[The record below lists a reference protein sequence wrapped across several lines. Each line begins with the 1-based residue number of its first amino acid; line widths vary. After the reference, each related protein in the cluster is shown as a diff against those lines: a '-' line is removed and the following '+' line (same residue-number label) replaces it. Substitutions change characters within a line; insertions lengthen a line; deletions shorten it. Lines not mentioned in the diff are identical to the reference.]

1 MLFDDLGFSH
11 LGCFGS
17 TIETPNIDRLA
28 EQGLRYTNFHVTP
41 LCSPTR
47 AALLT
52 GRNHHAVG
60 MRGVSNFDSGFP
72 HMRGHISNHAA
83 TVAEVVREEGYT
95 TFALG
100 KWHLCPMVDASPAG
114 PYDQWPLQRGF
125 DRFYGFLDGET
136 DQFYPELVY
145 DNHWVEPPAGPEDGY
160 HLTED
165 LVDHAITFVHDSVG
179 VRPDRPFFMYLA
191 FGATHAPH
199 QAPPEY
205 MAKYRGAFDEGWD
218 VFRDRWF
225 ARQKELGL
233 LPADTKLAPRNP
245 GVEEWDTLSDNQQR
259 LACRLQEAYAAFLDH
274 TDVQIGRLLAS
285 IEKLGLDDNT
295 MIVLLA
301 DNGASQEGGPFGV
314 LHEMKFFNMMIEM
327 PDEAIHR
334 LDEIGGPHSHSN
346 YPWGWSQVG
355 NTPFKFYKQNTHE
368 GGIHVPLIIKWPK
381 GVKDTGSLRD
391 QFHHVNDI
399 VPTIYEAIGITPPD
413 TYRGLE
419 QMPISGVAMNYTF
432 DDKEAKTRKLVQ
444 YYEMVGHRGI
454 YANGWKAV
462 TRHTPGVSFD
472 DDVWEL
478 YHVEADRS
486 ETNDLAKQEPDRL
499 NELIALW
506 WEEAENEG
514 VLPLDD
520 RGLELFG
527 INFKKN
533 SPHPESRKY
542 VYRPPMAPLPSQASA
557 AMGGRSWDMEAVV
570 DRGDA
575 EGGVIYATGTE
586 NSGFSFYIFD
596 NRLVFDYNFFGEHL
610 VVRSNA
616 ELPTGPSTLTCQL
629 RRTGKAGYVVLL
641 VNQEEVGR
649 MELPF
654 VMRVIS
660 SVGPSV
666 AYDHGSP
673 VAFDYANRSDGF
685 PFEGTLESVTITLIE
700 TKKDPKNAEAQAR
713 AEMGRQ

>member
-1 MLFDDLGFSH
+1 
-11 LGCFGS
+11 
-17 TIETPNIDRLA
+17 
-28 EQGLRYTNFHVTP
+28 
-41 LCSPTR
+41 
-47 AALLT
+47 
-52 GRNHHAVG
+52 
-60 MRGVSNFDSGFP
+60 
-72 HMRGHISNHAA
+72 
-83 TVAEVVREEGYT
+83 
-95 TFALG
+95 
-100 KWHLCPMVDASPAG
+100 MVDASPAG

-145 DNHWVEPPAGPEDGY
+145 DNHWVEPPAGPDDGY

-165 LVDHAITFVHDSVG
+165 LVDHAITFVHDSVS

-233 LPADTKLAPRNP
+233 LPEDTKLAPRNP
-245 GVEEWDTLSDNQQR
+245 GVEAWDTLSENQQR

-274 TDVQIGRLLAS
+274 TDVQIGRLLTS

-334 LDEIGGPHSHSN
+334 IDEIGGPHSHSN

-432 DDKEAKTRKLVQ
+432 DDKEVKTRKLVQ

-542 VYRPPMAPLPSQASA
+542 VYRPPMAPLPSQAAA

-570 DRGDA
+570 ELGAA
-575 EGGVIYATGTE
+575 EGGVIFATGTE

-596 NRLVFDYNFFGEHL
+596 NHLVFDYNFFGEHL
-610 VVRSNA
+610 VVRSHS
-616 ELPTGPSTLTCQL
+616 ELPIGSSVLTCQL
-629 RRTGKAGYVVLL
+629 RRTGKAGYAVLL
-641 VNQEEVGR
+641 VNGEEVGR
-649 MELPF
+649 IELPF
-654 VMRVIS
+654 IMRVIS

-673 VAFDYANRSDGF
+673 VAFDYASRRDGF
-685 PFEGTLESVTITLIE
+685 PFEGDLESVTITLID
-700 TKKDPKNAEAQAR
+700 TKKDPKVAESQAR

>member
-1 MLFDDLGFSH
+1 
-11 LGCFGS
+11 
-17 TIETPNIDRLA
+17 
-28 EQGLRYTNFHVTP
+28 
-41 LCSPTR
+41 
-47 AALLT
+47 
-52 GRNHHAVG
+52 

-72 HMRGHISNHAA
+72 HMRGQISNHAA

-145 DNHWVEPPAGPEDGY
+145 DNHWIEPPAGPDDGY

-165 LVDHAITFVHDSVG
+165 LVDHAISFVHDSVG

-199 QAPPEY
+199 QAPPEF

-233 LPADTKLAPRNP
+233 LPEDTKLAPRNP
-245 GVEEWDTLSDNQQR
+245 GVEPWDTLSENQQR

-381 GVKDTGSLRD
+381 GVKDNGSTRD

-478 YHVEADRS
+478 YHVEVDRS
-486 ETNDLAKQEPDRL
+486 ETHDLAKQEPDRL

-506 WEEAENEG
+506 WEEAEAEG

-533 SPHPESRKY
+533 SPHPESRQY

-570 DRGDA
+570 NRGSA
-575 EGGVIYATGTE
+575 EGGVIFATGTE

-610 VVRSNA
+610 VVRSES

-629 RRTGKAGYVVLL
+629 RRTGKGGYALLL
-641 VNQEEVGR
+641 VNGAEVGR
-649 MELPF
+649 IELPF
-654 VMRVIS
+654 IMRVIS

-685 PFEGTLESVTITLIE
+685 PFEGTLDSVTITLIE
-700 TKKDPKNAEAQAR
+700 TKKDPKNAESQAR

>member
-1 MLFDDLGFSH
+1 
-11 LGCFGS
+11 
-17 TIETPNIDRLA
+17 
-28 EQGLRYTNFHVTP
+28 
-41 LCSPTR
+41 
-47 AALLT
+47 
-52 GRNHHAVG
+52 
-60 MRGVSNFDSGFP
+60 
-72 HMRGHISNHAA
+72 
-83 TVAEVVREEGYT
+83 
-95 TFALG
+95 
-100 KWHLCPMVDASPAG
+100 
-114 PYDQWPLQRGF
+114 
-125 DRFYGFLDGET
+125 
-136 DQFYPELVY
+136 
-145 DNHWVEPPAGPEDGY
+145 
-160 HLTED
+160 
-165 LVDHAITFVHDSVG
+165 
-179 VRPDRPFFMYLA
+179 
-191 FGATHAPH
+191 
-199 QAPPEY
+199 
-205 MAKYRGAFDEGWD
+205 
-218 VFRDRWF
+218 
-225 ARQKELGL
+225 
-233 LPADTKLAPRNP
+233 
-245 GVEEWDTLSDNQQR
+245 
-259 LACRLQEAYAAFLDH
+259 
-274 TDVQIGRLLAS
+274 
-285 IEKLGLDDNT
+285 
-295 MIVLLA
+295 
-301 DNGASQEGGPFGV
+301 
-314 LHEMKFFNMMIEM
+314 
-327 PDEAIHR
+327 
-334 LDEIGGPHSHSN
+334 
-346 YPWGWSQVG
+346 
-355 NTPFKFYKQNTHE
+355 
-368 GGIHVPLIIKWPK
+368 
-381 GVKDTGSLRD
+381 VKDTGSLRD

-685 PFEGTLESVTITLIE
+685 PFEGTLESVTITLID
-700 TKKDPKNAEAQAR
+700 TKKDPKTAEAQAR

>member
-1 MLFDDLGFSH
+1 
-11 LGCFGS
+11 
-17 TIETPNIDRLA
+17 
-28 EQGLRYTNFHVTP
+28 
-41 LCSPTR
+41 
-47 AALLT
+47 
-52 GRNHHAVG
+52 
-60 MRGVSNFDSGFP
+60 MRGQ
-72 HMRGHISNHAA
+72 ISNHAA

-136 DQFYPELVY
+136 DQFHPELVY
-145 DNHWVEPPAGPEDGY
+145 DNHWVEPPAGPDDGY

-233 LPADTKLAPRNP
+233 LPEDTKLAPRNP
-245 GVEEWDTLSDNQQR
+245 GVEAWDTLSENQQR

-334 LDEIGGPHSHSN
+334 IDEIGGPHSHSN

-432 DDKEAKTRKLVQ
+432 DDKEVKTRKLVQ

-570 DRGDA
+570 SRGPA

-596 NRLVFDYNFFGEHL
+596 SHLVFDYNFFGEHL
-610 VVRSNA
+610 VVRSHS
-616 ELPTGPSTLTCQL
+616 ELPIGSSVLTCQL
-629 RRTGKAGYVVLL
+629 RRTGKAGYAVLL
-641 VNQEEVGR
+641 VNGEEVGR
-649 MELPF
+649 IELPF
-654 VMRVIS
+654 IMRVIS

-673 VAFDYANRSDGF
+673 VAFDYASRRDGF
-685 PFEGTLESVTITLIE
+685 PFEGDLESVTITLID
-700 TKKDPKNAEAQAR
+700 TKKDPKVAESQAR

>member
-1 MLFDDLGFSH
+1 
-11 LGCFGS
+11 
-17 TIETPNIDRLA
+17 
-28 EQGLRYTNFHVTP
+28 
-41 LCSPTR
+41 
-47 AALLT
+47 
-52 GRNHHAVG
+52 
-60 MRGVSNFDSGFP
+60 
-72 HMRGHISNHAA
+72 
-83 TVAEVVREEGYT
+83 
-95 TFALG
+95 
-100 KWHLCPMVDASPAG
+100 MVDASPAG

-145 DNHWVEPPAGPEDGY
+145 DNHWVEPPAGPDDGY

-165 LVDHAITFVHDSVG
+165 LVDHAVTFVHDSVG

-199 QAPPEY
+199 QAPAEY

-233 LPADTKLAPRNP
+233 LPEDTKLAPRNP
-245 GVEEWDTLSDNQQR
+245 GVEAWDTLSENQQR

-334 LDEIGGPHSHSN
+334 IDEIGGPHSHSN

-399 VPTIYEAIGITPPD
+399 VPTIYEAIGISPPD

-419 QMPISGVAMNYTF
+419 QMPISGVSMNYTF

-478 YHVEADRS
+478 YHVEVDRS

-570 DRGDA
+570 SRGPA

-596 NRLVFDYNFFGEHL
+596 NHLVFDYNFFGEHL
-610 VVRSNA
+610 VVRSHS
-616 ELPTGPSTLTCQL
+616 ELPIGSSVLTCQL
-629 RRTGKAGYVVLL
+629 RRTGKAGYAVLL
-641 VNQEEVGR
+641 VNGEEVGR
-649 MELPF
+649 IELPF
-654 VMRVIS
+654 IMRVIS

-673 VAFDYANRSDGF
+673 VAFDYASRRDGF
-685 PFEGTLESVTITLIE
+685 PFEGDLESVTITLID
-700 TKKDPKNAEAQAR
+700 TKKDPKAAESQAR

>member
-1 MLFDDLGFSH
+1 
-11 LGCFGS
+11 
-17 TIETPNIDRLA
+17 
-28 EQGLRYTNFHVTP
+28 
-41 LCSPTR
+41 
-47 AALLT
+47 
-52 GRNHHAVG
+52 
-60 MRGVSNFDSGFP
+60 
-72 HMRGHISNHAA
+72 
-83 TVAEVVREEGYT
+83 
-95 TFALG
+95 
-100 KWHLCPMVDASPAG
+100 MVDASPAG

-145 DNHWVEPPAGPEDGY
+145 DNHWIEPPAGPDDGY

-165 LVDHAITFVHDSVG
+165 LVDHAISFVHDSVG

-199 QAPPEY
+199 QAPPEF

-233 LPADTKLAPRNP
+233 LPEDTKLAPRNP
-245 GVEEWDTLSDNQQR
+245 GVEPWDTLSENQQR

-381 GVKDTGSLRD
+381 GVKDNGSTRD

-478 YHVEADRS
+478 YHVEVDRS
-486 ETNDLAKQEPDRL
+486 ETHDLAKQEPDRL

-506 WEEAENEG
+506 WEEAEAEG

-533 SPHPESRKY
+533 SPHPESRQY

-570 DRGDA
+570 NRGSA
-575 EGGVIYATGTE
+575 EGGVIFATGTE

-610 VVRSNA
+610 VVRSES

-629 RRTGKAGYVVLL
+629 RRTGKGGYALLL
-641 VNQEEVGR
+641 VNGAEVGR
-649 MELPF
+649 IELPF
-654 VMRVIS
+654 IMRVIS

-685 PFEGTLESVTITLIE
+685 PFEGTLDSVTITLIE
-700 TKKDPKNAEAQAR
+700 TKKDPKNAESQAR

>member
-1 MLFDDLGFSH
+1 
-11 LGCFGS
+11 
-17 TIETPNIDRLA
+17 
-28 EQGLRYTNFHVTP
+28 
-41 LCSPTR
+41 
-47 AALLT
+47 
-52 GRNHHAVG
+52 
-60 MRGVSNFDSGFP
+60 
-72 HMRGHISNHAA
+72 
-83 TVAEVVREEGYT
+83 
-95 TFALG
+95 
-100 KWHLCPMVDASPAG
+100 MVDASPAG

-610 VVRSNA
+610 VVRSHS
-616 ELPTGPSTLTCQL
+616 ELPIGTSTLTCQL
-629 RRTGKAGYVVLL
+629 RRTGKGGYALLL
-641 VNQEEVGR
+641 VDGEEVGR
-649 MELPF
+649 IDLPF
-654 VMRVIS
+654 IMRVIS

-685 PFEGTLESVTITLIE
+685 PFEGTLESVTITLID
-700 TKKDPKNAEAQAR
+700 TKKDPKTAEAQAR

>member
-1 MLFDDLGFSH
+1 
-11 LGCFGS
+11 
-17 TIETPNIDRLA
+17 
-28 EQGLRYTNFHVTP
+28 
-41 LCSPTR
+41 
-47 AALLT
+47 
-52 GRNHHAVG
+52 
-60 MRGVSNFDSGFP
+60 
-72 HMRGHISNHAA
+72 
-83 TVAEVVREEGYT
+83 
-95 TFALG
+95 
-100 KWHLCPMVDASPAG
+100 
-114 PYDQWPLQRGF
+114 
-125 DRFYGFLDGET
+125 
-136 DQFYPELVY
+136 
-145 DNHWVEPPAGPEDGY
+145 
-160 HLTED
+160 
-165 LVDHAITFVHDSVG
+165 
-179 VRPDRPFFMYLA
+179 MYLA

-610 VVRSNA
+610 VVRSHS
-616 ELPTGPSTLTCQL
+616 ELPIGTSTLTCQL
-629 RRTGKAGYVVLL
+629 RRTGKGGYALLL
-641 VNQEEVGR
+641 VDGEEVGR

-685 PFEGTLESVTITLIE
+685 PFEGTLESVTITLID
-700 TKKDPKNAEAQAR
+700 TKKDPKTAEAQAR

>member
-1 MLFDDLGFSH
+1 
-11 LGCFGS
+11 
-17 TIETPNIDRLA
+17 
-28 EQGLRYTNFHVTP
+28 
-41 LCSPTR
+41 
-47 AALLT
+47 
-52 GRNHHAVG
+52 

-72 HMRGHISNHAA
+72 HMRGQISNHAA

-136 DQFYPELVY
+136 DQFHPELVY
-145 DNHWVEPPAGPEDGY
+145 DNHWIEPPAGPDDGY

-233 LPADTKLAPRNP
+233 LPEDTKLAPRNP
-245 GVEEWDTLSDNQQR
+245 GVEAWDTLSENQQR

-334 LDEIGGPHSHSN
+334 IDEIGGPHSHSN

-432 DDKEAKTRKLVQ
+432 DDKEVKTRKLVQ

-570 DRGDA
+570 SRGPA

-596 NRLVFDYNFFGEHL
+596 NHLVFDYNFFGEHL
-610 VVRSNA
+610 VVRSHS
-616 ELPTGPSTLTCQL
+616 ELPIGSSVLTCQL
-629 RRTGKAGYVVLL
+629 RRTGKAGYAVLL
-641 VNQEEVGR
+641 VNGEEVGR
-649 MELPF
+649 IELPF
-654 VMRVIS
+654 IMRVIS

-673 VAFDYANRSDGF
+673 VALDYASRRDGF
-685 PFEGTLESVTITLIE
+685 PFEGDLESVTITLID
-700 TKKDPKNAEAQAR
+700 TKKDPKAAESQAR